1 MWRNQQSSA
10 LIPRTLLRHLSL
22 LGVLVASVSVT
33 AAGVVA
39 PARAASTIPVD
50 CAADPTALV
59 VAFGNANAGDT
70 LAIEGTCTG
79 ALDVAK
85 DITLAGSGAA
95 ILDGQGQA
103 IRVVTV
109 RAGATVTITGLTI
122 TGGQGFAGVGIHNLG
137 TLTLTNSRVSGN
149 VATLWGGG
157 IYNRYGATLTL
168 DGSTVTG
175 NTAGENGGG
184 LTNDGT
190 LTVINS
196 TVSGNNGGRGGGGIY
211 NSVFGALTLSG
222 SVVSGNSA
230 VFGGG
235 ILGNG
240 GLTVENSTV
249 TSNAASHGGGLG
261 LGGGVALIKNTTIA
275 SNSADG
281 DGAGVNYLCGI
292 YCGGSPP
299 VLRNTTIFGNSAG
312 GSGGGIANTG
322 YIGSLTLEYA
332 TIAANQAAV
341 SGAGV
346 ANTGYSGQV
355 TLKGTIVAEQTGS
368 QDCIGP
374 ISDGGYNVE
383 DGMSCSF
390 STTNNSLPSTNPLLD
405 PAGLK
410 DNGGP
415 THTVALQP
423 ASPVVDVIPYASNG
437 CGTSLTID
445 QRGISRPQ
453 GSGCDIGAFE
463 LEPDTT
469 PPDLTV
475 PGSLSADAT
484 GPGGAVVDYSAS
496 ATDAVDGSVP
506 VTCSPESGST
516 FAIGDTTVECTATDA
531 AGNSASGQFT
541 VHVRGADEQIENLMA
556 LVDSYEL
563 DMLGSSLN
571 AQLMAAQRL
580 LAAGRAGTAEEVLTA
595 FVLEVRAQRGKGLTD
610 EQADALEAAA
620 LRIID
625 VIDE

>member
-1 MWRNQQSSA
+1 MQRNQQSSA
-10 LIPRTLLRHLSL
+10 VMPRTIRHLVL

-50 CAADPTALV
+50 CAADPAALV
-59 VAFGNANAGDT
+59 VAFANASDGDT

-95 ILDGQGQA
+95 TLDGQGQA
-103 IRVVTV
+103 IRVLTV
-109 RAGATVTITGLTI
+109 RTGATVTVAGLRI

-275 SNSADG
+275 NNSAGG

-332 TIAANQAAV
+332 TIAANHAAV

-368 QDCIGP
+368 QNCIGP

-415 THTVALQP
+415 TQTVALQP

-437 CGTSLTID
+437 CGTSSTID

-453 GSGCDIGAFE
+453 GSACDIGAFE

-469 PPDLTV
+469 PPVITV

-496 ATDAVDGSVP
+496 ATDSVDGSVP

-516 FAIGDTTVECTATDA
+516 FAIGDTPVRCTATDA
-531 AGNSASGQFT
+531 AGNSSEAWFM
-541 VHVRGADEQIENLMA
+541 VHVRGAPEQVADLIE
-556 LVDSYEL
+556 LVASY
-563 DMLGSSLN
+563 DLGKLGTSLHDK
-571 AQLMAAQRL
+571 LVTVQRF
-580 LAAGRAGTAEEVLTA
+580 LAAGKPRQAEENLASFIAQV
-595 FVLEVRAQRGKGLTD
+595 EAQRGKGLTV
-610 EQADALEAAA
+610 EQADALSSAA
-620 LRIID
+620 LRIMD
-625 VIDE
+625 VIET